1 MRKVGK
7 KDTMQ
12 TLRKLYDGFFN
23 VVKYLCAAIMLV
35 MVGIVIYS
43 VFMRYV
49 MNDTPRWG
57 DEMALFCMI
66 WFCLL
71 SASWA
76 FKENRHIRIE
86 FWASILPPRIYWVM
100 ELIVH
105 LLALAVFVV
114 LTHYSLKMLTVIGN
128 SKMTGS
134 GLPMAALYAAEPVSI
149 FCMAVAAVGRIG
161 EILGRKF

>member
-105 LLALAVFVV
+105 LLALAV
-114 LTHYSLKMLTVIGN
+114 LTVIGN